1 MKPKMKLTKKRL
13 LIVAAALVV
22 AALFAVAIV
31 VLVRA
36 GAFRPSPPRGSAN
49 VLLVSIDTL
58 RRDHVS
64 AYGYER
70 RTTPALDR
78 LAGEGVLFER
88 AITLAPW
95 TLPSHMTALTGLAP
109 STHGVE
115 DYQDS
120 LGDEVRTLA
129 QTFRDS
135 GYRTGAIVTASFLSP
150 AYGFDRGFDHYDH
163 PKDEKSSADAKEVV
177 DRALEW
183 LEDIDRDERFFLFV
197 HFWDVHWPY
206 LPPPGY
212 EERFGGEPGERKWG
226 KAGYLQ
232 KYSDTTERYPEE
244 GRRQTLALYDGAIR
258 YTDEELDRLLAA
270 VDQREPSSE
279 NVVVVFSD
287 HGEEFGEH
295 GSFGHGHSF
304 YSEVIDVPLIVR
316 CPGRLPAGR
325 RISELVS
332 TGDIP
337 STLLELAGLESRGQF
352 LQEAVSLV
360 DLWGSSQAP
369 DRFAA
374 RRLIMESTRR
384 GPKRLGMIDRFYKY
398 ISRFS
403 FHPYGR
409 KKRWVTIREGIYDLQ
424 KDPAEEKNLFRGEVT
439 PEIEAI
445 GREMRGEI
453 TSFRKK
459 RFSGAVL
466 DCRVAEGG
474 ERVRLE
480 GELHLEPPA
489 YDEAAGIGLE
499 WGDQVRTTKERR
511 EISFRINPRPAR
523 EKQLLLPLPEEM
535 EAIEVLIRVRGEEK
549 PIVDRQV
556 ELPDTDGEIPLLE
569 LGATE
574 CTLRGTIHEGR
585 RNRRDADLS
594 PQLIERLEEMGYLQ

>member
-1 MKPKMKLTKKRL
+1 MKLSKKRL
-13 LIVAAALVV
+13 LIVAAALAA
-22 AALFAVAIV
+22 AALLAVAIV
-31 VLVRA
+31 ALIRA
-36 GAFRPSPPRGSAN
+36 GAFRPPPPRGAAN

-78 LAGEGVLFER
+78 LASEGVLFER
-88 AITLAPW
+88 AVTLAPW

-115 DYQDS
+115 DYRDS
-120 LGDEVRTLA
+120 LGDDVRTLA

-135 GYRTGAIVTASFLSP
+135 GYRTGAIVTASFLAP

-163 PKDEKSSADAKEVV
+163 PKDEEGSADAKEVV
-177 DRALEW
+177 NRALDW

-206 LPPPGY
+206 LPPAGY
-212 EERFGGEPGERKWG
+212 EERFGGEPGERKWA

-258 YTDEELDRLLAA
+258 YADEEIDRLLAT
-270 VDQREPSSE
+270 VDQREPYGD
-279 NVVVVFSD
+279 NVVMVFSD

-304 YSEVIDVPLIVR
+304 YSEVIDVPMIVR

-325 RISELVS
+325 RIQELVA

-337 STLLELAGLESRGQF
+337 ATLLELAGLGSQGQF

-360 DLWGSSQAP
+360 ELWGSSQAS
-369 DRFAA
+369 DSFAA

-384 GPKRLGMIDRFYKY
+384 GPKRFGMAHRFYKY

-409 KKRWVTIREGIYDLQ
+409 KKRWVTIREGLYDLR
-424 KDPAEEKNLFRGEVT
+424 KDPAEKKNLLKGKT
-439 PEIEAI
+439 KPEIETI
-445 GREMRGEI
+445 VREMRGDI

-474 ERVRLE
+474 ESVRLE
-480 GELHLEPPA
+480 GELHLEQRA

-499 WGDQVRTTKERR
+499 WGDQVRTAKERR
-511 EISFRINPRPAR
+511 EIRFRINPRPGR
-523 EKQLLLPLPEEM
+523 EKQLLLPLPEESKS
-535 EAIEVLIRVRGEEK
+535 IEVLTRVRGEEK
-549 PIVDRQV
+549 PLVDRRV
-556 ELPDTDGEIPLLE
+556 ELPGADGEIPLLE
-569 LGATE
+569 LGATR
-574 CTLRGTIHEGR
+574 CTLRGKIHEGR
-585 RNRRDADLS
+585 HNRRDADLS